1 MPACLE
7 HGYVSFFQAEPLFS
21 SKPATP
27 SLIYLMA
34 GVNPAVTFHAHLEAA
49 FHWGTQSLQQLRL
62 RTERDAR
69 FLEKLLH
76 VLHLIIFHQSDTYEQ
91 RWLEVVEFVLAEE
104 DRLVY

>member
-1 MPACLE
+1 MFLSSGRAL
-7 HGYVSFFQAEPLFS
+7 FQLKARS
-21 SKPATP
+21 P

-49 FHWGTQSLQQLRL
+49 FHWGTQSLRQLRL

-76 VLHLIIFHQSDTYEQ
+76 VLYLILFNPGDTYEQ